1 MKITAAQADEL
12 LARAWF
18 EDYAGEV
25 ELYEEPVTVDEFDVA
40 ARCDELGDTEMVLF
54 GGGLTVHGTLDLGEE
69 VHSIYAVRGHLRARR
84 LILGDAILVVDGTV
98 EIGEWIVGGQ
108 TEGLF
113 EVGGLQIESGPDAM
127 LVNIQAPVVAMYDRG
142 RARWCSART
151 ASCARPGSW
160 WRGRSTTSTPTRDP
174 SRCSATGCGN
184 CSWPANRSSADPGA
198 GSLGWR
204 DGSA

>member
-142 RARWCSART
+142 RGALVLRENGELRETGQLVARAFDDLDPDSRPEPLLGDRPAAT
-151 ASCARPGSW
+151 A
-160 WRGRSTTSTPTRDP
+160 RGRRTDLPLTPE
-174 SRCSATGCGN
+174 
-184 CSWPANRSSADPGA
+184 PG
-198 GSLGWR
+198 R
-204 DGSA
+204 